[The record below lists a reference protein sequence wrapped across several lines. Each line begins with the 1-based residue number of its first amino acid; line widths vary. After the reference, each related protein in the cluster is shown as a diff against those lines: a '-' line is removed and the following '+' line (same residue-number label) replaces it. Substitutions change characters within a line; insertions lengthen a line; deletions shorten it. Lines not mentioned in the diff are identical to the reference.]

1 MPKKRL
7 LREIGKNIVAERKK
21 CGLSQKTLAAKLDI
35 TYESLS
41 RIERGITAP
50 SVIRLGEIAHVLG
63 CPLSALFQTE
73 AIKTKERAYDI
84 ADDLET
90 LSLEQQNAVLNL
102 MYTNIHTFKKIN
114 ES

>member
-1 MPKKRL
+1 MPNKGL

-21 CGLSQKTLAAKLDI
+21 CGLSQKILADKINL

-50 SVIRLGEIAHVLG
+50 SIMRLDEIAQILG
-63 CPLSALFQTE
+63 CPLSAFFQTE
-73 AIKTKERAYDI
+73 VIKTKERAYDI
-84 ADDLET
+84 MEDLET

-102 MYTNIHTFKKIN
+102 MYANIHAFQKIK
-114 ES
+114 